1 VEARQRAGG
10 AEPAKRETDMGAAGV
25 TAPRRIR
32 AVGPIANLLV
42 GAHVAGNES
51 VDLQAFMSQLTVRNV
66 SAELVRSLKQRA
78 AAHGR
83 SAEAEHRE
91 ILREALR
98 EGADDFE
105 ARAKI
110 LRGRLRTTVDS
121 SEIIRAD
128 RDRDG
133 AA

>member
-1 VEARQRAGG
+1 MQ
-10 AEPAKRETDMGAAGV
+10 AA
-25 TAPRRIR
+25 
-32 AVGPIANLLV
+32 
-42 GAHVAGNES
+42 
-51 VDLQAFMSQLTVRNV
+51 MSQLTVRNV
-66 SAELVRSLKQRA
+66 SAEIVRSLKQR

-110 LRGRLRTTVDS
+110 LRKRLHSTVDTT
-121 SEIIRAD
+121 EIIRAD
-128 RDRDG
+128 RDRDS

>member
-1 VEARQRAGG
+1 MSQECAL
-10 AEPAKRETDMGAAGV
+10 PTPRETLSCGA
-25 TAPRRIR
+25 RRGTWAR
-32 AVGPIANLLV
+32 LDN
-42 GAHVAGNES
+42 
-51 VDLQAFMSQLTVRNV
+51 
-66 SAELVRSLKQRA
+66 
-78 AAHGR
+78 
-83 SAEAEHRE
+83 AEAEHRE

-110 LRGRLRTTVDS
+110 LRERLRSSVDTT
-121 SEIIRAD
+121 EIIRAD